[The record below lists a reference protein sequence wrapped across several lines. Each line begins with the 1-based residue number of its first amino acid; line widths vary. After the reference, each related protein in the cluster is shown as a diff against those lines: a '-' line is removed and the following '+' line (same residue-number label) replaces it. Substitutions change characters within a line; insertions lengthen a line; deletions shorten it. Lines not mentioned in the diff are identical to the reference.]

1 MPFKLSKIIVVG
13 TVEGVEKNESKKK
26 WDFSI
31 YQNNDIHFYIDQNK
45 ENTQDLLI
53 KSIKVENINVIEEP
67 QKGTIKVYMPNSE
80 EGRLFS
86 YDEQFEV
93 KEKLEYKGA
102 SQSSSTN
109 LTIGSK
115 GGTALICISN
125 TDIGNYTSDKD
136 KQIEHNAS
144 LLEKIETSKEEIKF
158 IVSFDF
164 IIETTKAKYKSN
176 IELELPT
183 GNLGEEKNCYLEID
197 DTSNS
202 LNYILLYGKLDNGYS
217 LYIRIPIAPI
227 EESVRI
233 SNNTLIVIGIATVI
247 ISAFV
252 ASLISK
258 RFTSPILQL
267 NDITKKMAKLD
278 FKQKYRI
285 NDSDDEINELGKNI
299 NTMSDKLESTIKQL
313 RETNSELE
321 KDIEEK
327 SKIDEM
333 RKQFISDVSHELKTP
348 IALIQGYAEGLIENV
363 NNDDESRKFYAEV
376 ILDESNKMDVLVKQL
391 LELMKLEYGKR
402 KFNDEEFDVVELINE
417 VIRKCN
423 VMLEENQIQV
433 VFDEKKPIYAY
444 ADDFYVEQVVTNYFT
459 NAIKHAK
466 EVNGKKQIKIT
477 IQNVKN
483 KIRVSVFN
491 TGDKIPE
498 EDLTRVW
505 GRFYKIDDSR
515 NRENSGSGIGLS
527 IVKAIQNNYQNEYG
541 VQNLSNGVEF
551 YFDIST
557 KK

>member
-1 MPFKLSKIIVVG
+1 MI
-13 TVEGVEKNESKKK
+13 
-26 WDFSI
+26 
-31 YQNNDIHFYIDQNK
+31 
-45 ENTQDLLI
+45 
-53 KSIKVENINVIEEP
+53 
-67 QKGTIKVYMPNSE
+67 
-80 EGRLFS
+80 
-86 YDEQFEV
+86 
-93 KEKLEYKGA
+93 KEKLKSVRVKLFLVLCVVTILLVICLIAINSLVLENFYIYNKTNTIREVYNKINKYYKDPDLA
-102 SQSSSTN
+102 INLETELKKIAFRNNFDILIQSDTDLILFSTN
-109 LTIGSK
+109 
-115 GGTALICISN
+115 
-125 TDIGNYTSDKD
+125 KD
-136 KQIEHNAS
+136 FLSSIEVA
-144 LLEKIETSKEEIKF
+144 KE
-158 IVSFDF
+158 
-164 IIETTKAKYKSN
+164 KYK
-176 IELELPT
+176 T
-183 GNLGEEKNCYLEID
+183 YLEERKNLLYSDAKMTIRKID

-278 FKQKYRI
+278 FEQKYRI

-423 VMLEENQIQV
+423 VMLEENQIHV

>member
-1 MPFKLSKIIVVG
+1 MI
-13 TVEGVEKNESKKK
+13 
-26 WDFSI
+26 
-31 YQNNDIHFYIDQNK
+31 
-45 ENTQDLLI
+45 
-53 KSIKVENINVIEEP
+53 
-67 QKGTIKVYMPNSE
+67 
-80 EGRLFS
+80 
-86 YDEQFEV
+86 
-93 KEKLEYKGA
+93 KEKLKSVRVKLFLVLCVVTILLVICLIAINSLVLENFYIYNKTNTIKEVYNKINKYYKDPDLA
-102 SQSSSTN
+102 INLETELKKIAFRNNFDILIQSDTDLILFSTN
-109 LTIGSK
+109 
-115 GGTALICISN
+115 
-125 TDIGNYTSDKD
+125 KD
-136 KQIEHNAS
+136 FLSSIEVA
-144 LLEKIETSKEEIKF
+144 KE
-158 IVSFDF
+158 
-164 IIETTKAKYKSN
+164 KYK
-176 IELELPT
+176 T
-183 GNLGEEKNCYLEID
+183 YLEERKNLLYSDAKMTIRKID

-285 NDSDDEINELGKNI
+285 NDSDDEINELGKSI

>member
-1 MPFKLSKIIVVG
+1 MI
-13 TVEGVEKNESKKK
+13 
-26 WDFSI
+26 
-31 YQNNDIHFYIDQNK
+31 
-45 ENTQDLLI
+45 
-53 KSIKVENINVIEEP
+53 
-67 QKGTIKVYMPNSE
+67 
-80 EGRLFS
+80 
-86 YDEQFEV
+86 
-93 KEKLEYKGA
+93 KEKLKSVRVKLFLVLCVVTILLVICLIAINSLVLENFYIYNKTNTIKEVYNKINKYYKDPDLA
-102 SQSSSTN
+102 INLETELKKIAFRNNFDILIQSDTDLILFSTN
-109 LTIGSK
+109 
-115 GGTALICISN
+115 
-125 TDIGNYTSDKD
+125 KD
-136 KQIEHNAS
+136 FLSSIEVA
-144 LLEKIETSKEEIKF
+144 KE
-158 IVSFDF
+158 
-164 IIETTKAKYKSN
+164 KYK
-176 IELELPT
+176 T
-183 GNLGEEKNCYLEID
+183 YLEERKNLLYSDAKMTIRKID

-402 KFNDEEFDVVELINE
+402 KFNDEEFDVVELTNE

>member
-1 MPFKLSKIIVVG
+1 MI
-13 TVEGVEKNESKKK
+13 
-26 WDFSI
+26 
-31 YQNNDIHFYIDQNK
+31 
-45 ENTQDLLI
+45 
-53 KSIKVENINVIEEP
+53 
-67 QKGTIKVYMPNSE
+67 
-80 EGRLFS
+80 
-86 YDEQFEV
+86 
-93 KEKLEYKGA
+93 KEKLKSVRVKLFLVLCVVTILLVICLIAINSLVLENFYIYNKTNTIREVYNKINKYYKDPDLEINLETELKKIA
-102 SQSSSTN
+102 FRNNFDILIQSDTDLILFSTN
-109 LTIGSK
+109 
-115 GGTALICISN
+115 
-125 TDIGNYTSDKD
+125 KD
-136 KQIEHNAS
+136 FLSSIEVA
-144 LLEKIETSKEEIKF
+144 KE
-158 IVSFDF
+158 
-164 IIETTKAKYKSN
+164 KYK
-176 IELELPT
+176 T
-183 GNLGEEKNCYLEID
+183 YLEERKNLLYSDAKMTIRKID

-278 FKQKYRI
+278 FEQKYRI

-498 EDLTRVW
+498 EDLTKVW